1 MPKRRKTPAERP
13 EPRAPMT
20 SAEIAT
26 AAFGL
31 SLIQAKDDGADVY
44 EALVLL
50 TLELLATLVG
60 RDPAGFDALLNG
72 LGVYARMR
80 SAELMAAFLAGQP
93 ASPLGWMFD
102 ATRVH

>member
-1 MPKRRKTPAERP
+1 MPKRRRTSAERP

-31 SLIQAKDDGADVY
+31 SLIRPKMTAPMSTRHWFCS
-44 EALVLL
+44 

>member
-1 MPKRRKTPAERP
+1 MSA
-13 EPRAPMT
+13 
-20 SAEIAT
+20 AEIAT
-26 AAFGL
+26 AAYGL

-44 EALVLL
+44 EALALL
-50 TLELLATLVG
+50 TLESLATLVG

-93 ASPLGWMFD
+93 ASPLDSQFK
-102 ATRVH
+102 AQQIH